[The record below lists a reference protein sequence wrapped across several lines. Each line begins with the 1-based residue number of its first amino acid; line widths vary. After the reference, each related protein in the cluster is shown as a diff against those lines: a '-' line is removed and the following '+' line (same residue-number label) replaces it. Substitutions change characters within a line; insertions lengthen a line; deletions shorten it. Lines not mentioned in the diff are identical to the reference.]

1 MDFGRGACA
10 KICNIFIAGGSLIP
24 GFLANALK
32 LGAFPAKK
40 CCDYR
45 AASRDKKMCRFYV
58 VSTQSVGVNIGG

>member
-10 KICNIFIAGGSLIP
+10 KIRNIFIAGGSLIP

-32 LGAFPAKK
+32 LGAFQQKK

-45 AASRDKKMCRFYV
+45 AASRDKNDV
-58 VSTQSVGVNIGG
+58 